1 MENEYIQVTKFV
13 IADLV
18 VIESKTGYNSEM
30 EYTKTSFLFSEG
42 LFTMVRCN
50 ENGEIEKH
58 RSMSYGA
65 CKLDEDV
72 VLFMD
77 SSHGWLPHRPATK
90 AWANKIAEKELL
102 DVATSNGKK

>member
-13 IADLV
+13 MADLV
-18 VIESKTGYNSEM
+18 IIEKKIGYNGDM

-42 LFTMVRCN
+42 LFTMIRCN
-50 ENGEIEKH
+50 EQGEVEKY
-58 RSMSYGA
+58 RSVSYGA

-77 SSHGWLPHRPATK
+77 SSCGWSPHRSATK